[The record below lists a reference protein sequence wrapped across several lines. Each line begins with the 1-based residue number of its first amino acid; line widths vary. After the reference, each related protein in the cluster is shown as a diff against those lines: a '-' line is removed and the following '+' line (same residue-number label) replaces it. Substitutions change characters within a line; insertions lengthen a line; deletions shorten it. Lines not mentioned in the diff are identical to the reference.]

1 MYLAEDRPGLSKVL
15 SIAGFV
21 FQAGLIFILSVKFTR
36 SKNSV
41 GYQTFVLTMVFVTFN
56 KVCTSQYFLWYLVL
70 LPLAICEIQ
79 ISMKEGTML
88 GLAWIAGQ
96 GFWLKNGYD
105 LEFKRVD
112 SFNDL
117 FFSSVIFVL
126 VNSFIISIFVSRRH
140 LLPENIRNKKV
151 E

>member
-1 MYLAEDRPGLSKVL
+1 MSLFFRKSGIV
-15 SIAGFV
+15 SICS
-21 FQAGLIFILSVKFTR
+21 LSVFP
-36 SKNSV
+36 N
-41 GYQTFVLTMVFVTFN
+41 FVH
-56 KVCTSQYFLWYLVL
+56 FLWYLVL

-79 ISMKEGTML
+79 ISVKEGAL
-88 GLAWIAGQ
+88 LAITWIAGQ

-117 FFSSVIFVL
+117 LFSSVIFVL

-140 LLPENIRNKKV
+140 LLPENIRNKKL